1 MKMLFLTNVPSP
13 YRVDFFN
20 ELGKHCDLT
29 VLFEKKTSAERDK
42 SWKKYK
48 FNTFQGVFLKGKSIS
63 VDTAFCPEVIQYVK
77 DRSFDHIICTTF
89 TDPTGMYA
97 IQYMKRHHIPYYL
110 ECDGGFAK
118 DGKGIKEKIKKLFI
132 SGAKGYF
139 STGPSCDAYYIQYG
153 ADMSKIYRYPFTSL
167 YERDILKNPPT
178 QYEKK
183 QLRKKLEMPEDKI
196 IVSVGRFSYQGG
208 YGKGFDLLINSALK
222 IPDTG
227 IYIIGDEPTEEFLKM
242 REKKNASNA
251 HFIGFKNKSELS
263 EYYRAADLFVLPTRE
278 DVWGLVINEAMAHAL
293 PIITTDKCGAGL
305 TLVKEGKNGYIVPAN
320 NVECLV
326 ESMRKI
332 IDNESLC
339 RSCGTESLNIIRQY
353 TIEKMVEHHTCI

>member
-1 MKMLFLTNVPSP
+1 
-13 YRVDFFN
+13 
-20 ELGKHCDLT
+20 
-29 VLFEKKTSAERDK
+29 
-42 SWKKYK
+42 
-48 FNTFQGVFLKGKSIS
+48 
-63 VDTAFCPEVIQYVK
+63 
-77 DRSFDHIICTTF
+77 
-89 TDPTGMYA
+89 
-97 IQYMKRHHIPYYL
+97 
-110 ECDGGFAK
+110 
-118 DGKGIKEKIKKLFI
+118 
-132 SGAKGYF
+132 
-139 STGPSCDAYYIQYG
+139 
-153 ADMSKIYRYPFTSL
+153 
-167 YERDILKNPPT
+167 
-178 QYEKK
+178 
-183 QLRKKLEMPEDKI
+183 
-196 IVSVGRFSYQGG
+196 
-208 YGKGFDLLINSALK
+208 LLINSALK